1 MGIHNDTILTNI
13 VISESALCECGVVLS
28 GKGCYNVRSVV
39 AVYVFTLSQSYLRQ
53 IVVLNFISFNEREK
67 FMNSEQ
73 LKNSNKV
80 KLSKEKQLRMWKLY
94 IQVKSGQT
102 QRNYWANK

>member
-1 MGIHNDTILTNI
+1 M
-13 VISESALCECGVVLS
+13 

-80 KLSKEKQLRMWKLY
+80 KLSKEQQLRMLEFF
-94 IQVKSGQT
+94 VKTSIPRMLQSSKE
-102 QRNYWANK
+102 QK

>member
-1 MGIHNDTILTNI
+1 MKSVENKSKKGLY
-13 VISESALCECGVVLS
+13 LL

-39 AVYVFTLSQSYLRQ
+39 AVYVFTLLQSYLRQ

-80 KLSKEKQLRMWKLY
+80 KLSKEQQLRMLEFF
-94 IQVKSGQT
+94 VKTSIPRILQSSKE
-102 QRNYWANK
+102 QK

>member
-1 MGIHNDTILTNI
+1 M
-13 VISESALCECGVVLS
+13 

-67 FMNSEQ
+67 FMNNEQ

-80 KLSKEKQLRMWKLY
+80 KLSKEQQLRMLEFF
-94 IQVKSGQT
+94 VKTSIPRMLQSSKE
-102 QRNYWANK
+102 QK